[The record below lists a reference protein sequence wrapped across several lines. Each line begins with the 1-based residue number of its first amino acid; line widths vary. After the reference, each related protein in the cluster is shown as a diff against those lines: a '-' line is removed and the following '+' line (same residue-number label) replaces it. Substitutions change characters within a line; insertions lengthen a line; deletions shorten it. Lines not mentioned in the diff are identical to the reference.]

1 MRERE
6 RERERIKDTCKIIL
20 NNLEEKRKQIGVSR
34 YEMALHLGL
43 TENGYFKVIKG
54 HTKLDVERLLLILN
68 KLTISPKEFFKD
80 YKD

>member
-1 MRERE
+1 M
-6 RERERIKDTCKIIL
+6 RERERIKDTYKIIL
-20 NNLEEKRKQIGVSR
+20 NNLEEKRKQVGVSR

-68 KLTISPKEFFKD
+68 KLAISPKEFFKG

>member
-1 MRERE
+1 M
-6 RERERIKDTCKIIL
+6 RERERIKDTYKIIL
-20 NNLEEKRKQIGVSR
+20 NNLEEKRKQVGVSLN
-34 YEMALHLGL
+34 EMALHLGL

-68 KLTISPKEFFKD
+68 KLAISPKEFFKD

>member
-1 MRERE
+1 
-6 RERERIKDTCKIIL
+6 
-20 NNLEEKRKQIGVSR
+20 
-34 YEMALHLGL
+34 MALHLGL

-68 KLTISPKEFFKD
+68 KLAISPKEFFKD

>member
-1 MRERE
+1 MREK
-6 RERERIKDTCKIIL
+6 ERERIKDTYKIIL
-20 NNLEEKRKQIGVSR
+20 NNLEEKRKQVGVSR

-68 KLTISPKEFFKD
+68 KLAISPKEFFKD